1 MENILVTGGFG
12 FIGLN
17 LISFL
22 TKNKKYFIHNI
33 DNLSLGHTYFE
44 QFLTKNQK
52 NLVKNYK
59 EDINNFSLINEL
71 LQTQNITKVFH
82 LAAESHVDRS
92 IIGPSIFFKSNV
104 MGTLNL
110 VECCK
115 NYIEKN
121 KIDNFKFL
129 HVSTDEVFGDL
140 KIKDESFNEST
151 PYNPSSP
158 YSASKAA
165 SDFIIKSWFRT
176 FNFPGIITNCSNN
189 FGPCQNLEKF
199 IPLSIKKIFTNKKMG
214 IYGTGENIRDWLYV
228 EDHVETL
235 YKIMGHGKIGETYCI
250 GGNKEISNF
259 KLFKKIHKI
268 IKENMQIKVLP
279 FEQSFMFINDRLG
292 HDFRYSINTKKIS
305 KDLDINLFTDIDKTL
320 YSTIKFYLNL
330 ENF

>member
-115 NYIEKN
+115 NYIEK
-121 KIDNFKFL
+121 K
-129 HVSTDEVFGDL
+129 
-140 KIKDESFNEST
+140 
-151 PYNPSSP
+151 
-158 YSASKAA
+158 
-165 SDFIIKSWFRT
+165 
-176 FNFPGIITNCSNN
+176 
-189 FGPCQNLEKF
+189 
-199 IPLSIKKIFTNKKMG
+199 
-214 IYGTGENIRDWLYV
+214 
-228 EDHVETL
+228 
-235 YKIMGHGKIGETYCI
+235 
-250 GGNKEISNF
+250 
-259 KLFKKIHKI
+259 
-268 IKENMQIKVLP
+268 
-279 FEQSFMFINDRLG
+279 
-292 HDFRYSINTKKIS
+292 
-305 KDLDINLFTDIDKTL
+305 
-320 YSTIKFYLNL
+320 
-330 ENF
+330 